1 MDIIDVA
8 RLIRQFQLET
18 GLMPNAVIVDE
29 NTANLKHIAGLAV
42 IVDDASTK
50 PVRVAYVLDL

>member
-29 NTANLKHIAGLAV
+29 NTASLKHIAGLAV
-42 IVDDASTK
+42 ITDDTATK
-50 PVRVAYVLDL
+50 PARVAYVLDL

>member
-1 MDIIDVA
+1 MDIIDIA
-8 RLIRQFQLET
+8 RLINQFMQET
-18 GLMPNAVIVDE
+18 GLMPNAVIVAE
-29 NTANLKHIAGLAV
+29 NPINIRVIAGLAV